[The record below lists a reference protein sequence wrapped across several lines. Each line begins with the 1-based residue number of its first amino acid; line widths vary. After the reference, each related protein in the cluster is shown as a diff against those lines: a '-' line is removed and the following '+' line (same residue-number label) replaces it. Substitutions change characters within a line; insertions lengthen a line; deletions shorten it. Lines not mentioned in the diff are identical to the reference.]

1 MDSSTELDEKK
12 SNNPDG
18 KGGFGERPEDINA
31 GGRPKN
37 SLKSFVASKLAKMTE
52 EEKEEFLKDM
62 NKNDIWK
69 MAEGSPHQTQ
79 DTTVEVTLPEP
90 LLAGKSHGNN
100 NSSNKQTTEV
110 KEED

>member
-1 MDSSTELDEKK
+1 MENTTELVRKK
-12 SNNPDG
+12 APNPKG
-18 KGGFGERPEDINA
+18 KGGFGERPEDINE

-37 SLKSFVASKLAKMTE
+37 SLKSYVAKKLAEMTP

-90 LLAGKSHGNN
+90 LLAGKSHFPYI
-100 NSSNKQTTEV
+100 V
-110 KEED
+110 LVHVF